1 MILHCSESGFLFQNT
16 GNRRASTPTP
26 ELKGIEEE
34 TEESDQGK
42 SETGATAKN
51 EPSEKEEVVTCKY
64 VQGNFIDLLHLV
76 LIVIGLKCRTSFF
89 LLIKSSIGF
98 KGKISEVFNAI
109 FDIQLKS
116 LFTPFD

>member
-1 MILHCSESGFLFQNT
+1 MIFFMILLCSESGFLFQNT

-34 TEESDQGK
+34 TEEGDQGK

-64 VQGNFIDLLHLV
+64 VQGNFIDLLHLI
-76 LIVIGLKCRTSFF
+76 LIGLKCRTSFID
-89 LLIKSSIGF
+89 LSRIALGS
-98 KGKISEVFNAI
+98 KGK
-109 FDIQLKS
+109 
-116 LFTPFD
+116 

>member
-1 MILHCSESGFLFQNT
+1 MISFMILLCAESGFLFQNT

-34 TEESDQGK
+34 TEEGDQGK

-64 VQGNFIDLLHLV
+64 VQGNFIDLLHLI
-76 LIVIGLKCRTSFF
+76 LIGLKCRTSFID
-89 LLIKSSIGF
+89 LSRIALGS
-98 KGKISEVFNAI
+98 KGK
-109 FDIQLKS
+109 
-116 LFTPFD
+116 

>member
-1 MILHCSESGFLFQNT
+1 MFQNT

-34 TEESDQGK
+34 TEEGDQGK
-42 SETGATAKN
+42 SETGATANN
-51 EPSEKEEVVTCKY
+51 ERSEKEEVVTCKY

-76 LIVIGLKCRTSFF
+76 LIVIGLKCRTSFID
-89 LLIKSSIGF
+89 LSRF
-98 KGKISEVFNAI
+98 KGKISEAFNAI

-116 LFTPFD
+116 FFTPFD